1 MHPRK
6 EALCRV
12 CGDKAS
18 GKHYGVPSCD
28 GCRGFFKRSI
38 RRLDV
43 SSRNLAYVCK
53 EGGSCTVDVSRRN
66 QCQACRFRKCLEVNM
81 KKDAV
86 QHERAPR
93 SLPPS
98 LAPCGAFSMGAPM
111 SMAYSLPRRPP
122 LGGHGPTGPAPFSPG
137 LGLGAGLGT
146 MGLGGLGA
154 SLGAGLGAGPGGT
167 GAGGDMHTTVILYPP
182 PSPFGVKPGIFD
194 GQTFGLPLAFQ
205 HFPPPAPAPAPAPG
219 PSLSPGRPLPRE
231 KEDEVTSSEE
241 ARGQPSPA
249 NPQDSGGAEA
259 PGSSPTA
266 THADV
271 PRLTP
276 VTVLATDAPLP
287 PLPPGPLFGP
297 PPACFDNVYESA
309 AKILFLAVKWAR
321 SIPAFLQLSGADQS
335 VLLEEGWPDL
345 FVLSAAQWQLP
356 VHHESL
362 VAGAVSPPS
371 RRSVLAED
379 ARRLEEAVAR
389 FQALRV
395 DHTEYACLKALVLFK
410 AEARGLGDGLQ
421 VEALA
426 DQTHAM
432 MSEYCSVRGRA
443 RLGRLLLLLPA
454 VRALSSRSL
463 QELFFRQTVG
473 DVPIERLLGDMLN
486 SP

>member
-1 MHPRK
+1 M
-6 EALCRV
+6 
-12 CGDKAS
+12 S
-18 GKHYGVPSCD
+18 
-28 GCRGFFKRSI
+28 
-38 RRLDV
+38 
-43 SSRNLAYVCK
+43 
-53 EGGSCTVDVSRRN
+53 
-66 QCQACRFRKCLEVNM
+66 
-81 KKDAV
+81 
-86 QHERAPR
+86 
-93 SLPPS
+93 
-98 LAPCGAFSMGAPM
+98 PCGAFSMGAPM
-111 SMAYSLPRRPP
+111 SMAYSLPRRPH
-122 LGGHGPTGPAPFSPG
+122 LGGPGPTGPAPFSPS
-137 LGLGAGLGT
+137 LGLGAGLGA
-146 MGLGGLGA
+146 MGLSSLGSGLGA
-154 SLGAGLGAGPGGT
+154 VPGGG

-182 PSPFGVKPGIFD
+182 PSPFGMKPGIFD
-194 GQTFGLPLAFQ
+194 GQTFGLPLSFQ
-205 HFPPPAPAPAPAPG
+205 PFPHPTAAPG

-249 NPQDSGGAEA
+249 NLPDNGGAEA
-259 PGSSPTA
+259 PASSPA
-266 THADV
+266 ALAALSVDV
-271 PRLTP
+271 PRLT
-276 VTVLATDAPLP
+276 VLASDAPLP
-287 PLPPGPLFGP
+287 PLAPGPLFCP

-389 FQALRV
+389 FQSLRV

-410 AEARGLGDGLQ
+410 AARGLGDGLQ

>member
-38 RRLDV
+38 R
-43 SSRNLAYVCK
+43 RNLAYVCK

-93 SLPPS
+93 
-98 LAPCGAFSMGAPM
+98 
-111 SMAYSLPRRPP
+111 
-122 LGGHGPTGPAPFSPG
+122 
-137 LGLGAGLGT
+137 
-146 MGLGGLGA
+146 GLGA
-154 SLGAGLGAGPGGT
+154 SLGAGLGTASAGG
-167 GAGGDMHTTVILYPP
+167 GAGGDMHATVILYPP
-182 PSPFGVKPGIFD
+182 PSPFKPGIFD
-194 GQTFGLPLAFQ
+194 GHTFGLPLAFQ
-205 HFPPPAPAPAPAPG
+205 PFSPTTPTAAPG
-219 PSLSPGRPLPRE
+219 PSSSPGTARSPLKRE

-241 ARGQPSPA
+241 ARSQPSPGSLAA
-249 NPQDSGGAEA
+249 N
-259 PGSSPTA
+259 
-266 THADV
+266 
-271 PRLTP
+271 
-276 VTVLATDAPLP
+276 
-287 PLPPGPLFGP
+287 
-297 PPACFDNVYESA
+297 DNVYESA

-371 RRSVLAED
+371 RRSALAED

-389 FQALRV
+389 FIVLRV

-410 AEARGLGDGLQ
+410 AEARGLSDGLQ

>member
-38 RRLDV
+38 RR
-43 SSRNLAYVCK
+43 NLAYVCK
-53 EGGSCTVDVSRRN
+53 EGGTCTVDVSRRN

-93 SLPPS
+93 
-98 LAPCGAFSMGAPM
+98 
-111 SMAYSLPRRPP
+111 
-122 LGGHGPTGPAPFSPG
+122 
-137 LGLGAGLGT
+137 GLGAGLG
-146 MGLGGLGA
+146 G
-154 SLGAGLGAGPGGT
+154 GLGAGPGSG
-167 GAGGDMHTTVILYPP
+167 GPGGDMHTTVILYPP
-182 PSPFGVKPGIFD
+182 PSPFAVKPGLFD
-194 GQTFGLPLAFQ
+194 GHTFGEGLYALRLSSGLPVAFQPLPNPPTSPRPPLA
-205 HFPPPAPAPAPAPG
+205 
-219 PSLSPGRPLPRE
+219 RD

-241 ARGQPSPA
+241 ARSQPSP
-249 NPQDSGGAEA
+249 GG
-259 PGSSPTA
+259 G
-266 THADV
+266 
-271 PRLTP
+271 
-276 VTVLATDAPLP
+276 
-287 PLPPGPLFGP
+287 
-297 PPACFDNVYESA
+297 ACFDNVYESA

-356 VHHESL
+356 VHHETL

-371 RRSVLAED
+371 RRSALAED
-379 ARRLEEAVAR
+379 ARRLEEAVSR
-389 FQALRV
+389 FLALRV

-410 AEARGLGDGLQ
+410 AEARGLADGLQ

-432 MSEYCSVRGRA
+432 MSEYCAVRGRA

>member
-1 MHPRK
+1 M
-6 EALCRV
+6 
-12 CGDKAS
+12 
-18 GKHYGVPSCD
+18 
-28 GCRGFFKRSI
+28 
-38 RRLDV
+38 
-43 SSRNLAYVCK
+43 
-53 EGGSCTVDVSRRN
+53 
-66 QCQACRFRKCLEVNM
+66 
-81 KKDAV
+81 
-86 QHERAPR
+86 
-93 SLPPS
+93 
-98 LAPCGAFSMGAPM
+98 
-111 SMAYSLPRRPP
+111 
-122 LGGHGPTGPAPFSPG
+122 
-137 LGLGAGLGT
+137 
-146 MGLGGLGA
+146 
-154 SLGAGLGAGPGGT
+154 
-167 GAGGDMHTTVILYPP
+167 
-182 PSPFGVKPGIFD
+182 
-194 GQTFGLPLAFQ
+194 
-205 HFPPPAPAPAPAPG
+205 
-219 PSLSPGRPLPRE
+219 
-231 KEDEVTSSEE
+231 TSSEE
-241 ARGQPSPA
+241 ARSQPSPGSLA
-249 NPQDSGGAEA
+249 AAA
-259 PGSSPTA
+259 PTPA
-266 THADV
+266 TDL

-276 VTVLATDAPLP
+276 VTVLASEQGLP
-287 PLPPGPLFGP
+287 PLPPGTALGGLGP

-321 SIPAFLQLSGADQS
+321 SIPAFLQVGARGVPSVKCTAGDICTTACIVCLQLSGADQS

-356 VHHESL
+356 VHHGKYDTKPDSRGTPRLAPSPRTLASHPRATADSALSTESL

-371 RRSVLAED
+371 RRSALAED

-389 FQALRV
+389 FIVLRV

-410 AEARGLGDGLQ
+410 AGEYSILCVQSNSAALFRSSSISPGWGSHFAEARGLSDGLQ